1 MQRLWSVAILLVLA
15 APVLAQDMPLSEVL
29 VPGETW
35 HVVAE
40 DCKSVHGLAAD
51 RDGNVYIAD
60 AENKHLTRIGIDG
73 HVKGVTMNEPGL
85 YGLALGPDDR
95 LYATQ
100 PAKRRIVAREADGK
114 LAVVAT
120 DVAAYDLVVTRNG
133 TIYCTVQDENAVF
146 LVSPGGKKESG
157 ASGLTA
163 PAGLT
168 LWPDQG
174 TLVAGQANGNRLWA
188 YRIAKDSGLTDKE
201 AYYPLRGKP
210 DHSPSGL
217 AALTVDDKRRLY
229 AATGIGVQVFDPTGR
244 LSGVILKPE
253 DAPLT
258 ALTFGGAKRDTLY
271 VASGSKIYA
280 RKTLASG
287 VVPEKTER

>member
-1 MQRLWSVAILLVLA
+1 MRHFWCIAILLLIA
-15 APVLAQDMPLSEVL
+15 APVAAQDMPLSEVL
-29 VPGETW
+29 MPGETW
-35 HVVAE
+35 RVVAE
-40 DCKSVHGLAAD
+40 DCKAVHGLAAD
-51 RDGNVYIAD
+51 RDGNVYVAD
-60 AENKHLTRIGIDG
+60 SENKHLTRISTDG
-73 HVKGVTMNEPGL
+73 QVKGVTMNEPGL

-100 PAKRRIVAREADGK
+100 PGKRRIVAREADGK

-120 DVAAYDLVVTRNG
+120 DVAAYDLAVSRDG
-133 TIYCTVQDENAVF
+133 TIYCTVTDENAVF
-146 LVSPGGKKESG
+146 LVSPGGKKEPA

-174 TLVAGQANGNRLWA
+174 TLVAGQANGSRLWA
-188 YRIAKDSGLTDKE
+188 YRIAKDSSLTDKE
-201 AYYPLRGKP
+201 DYYPLRGRP

-217 AALTVDDKRRLY
+217 AALTVDGKGRLY
-229 AATGIGVQVFDPTGR
+229 AATGVGVQVFDPTGR

-271 VASGSKIYA
+271 VACGSKIYA
-280 RKTLASG
+280 RKTLAKG
-287 VVPEKTER
+287 VLPDKTER